1 LIKGHHEGYISW
13 NDFERNQHLIADTVN
28 RRSNM
33 GRGSIRHGEAL
44 LAGLCRCA
52 RCGKKLK
59 AVYNNRMNQRYAC
72 RAMGEGAENR
82 CISFAGRR
90 IDRAVSQE
98 VIDRLQPFGIEAAIA
113 AMNDHGQGQLG
124 KRQQL
129 ENALEQA
136 RFEAVRAHRQY
147 DEVDPA
153 YRLVAAELERRW
165 NERLENVRVLEEQLA
180 EHDTRQA
187 PVLSPQDRERLL
199 TLGADLSR
207 AWDSTGAS
215 AETRKKILRLLI
227 EEIVADVANEKVELI
242 IHWQGGD
249 HTRLSLNK
257 KKAGQNRWATDA
269 DLVDLVRSLARQLPD
284 KSIAAVLNR
293 SGKPTG
299 RGNSWTSNRVCSLRQ
314 HQGIASYREGERA
327 ERGEVTIKEAAV
339 ALSVS
344 LSTIWRMLR
353 EGALPAEQL
362 CKGAP
367 WIIRLQDLD
376 RTDVR
381 REAKGRRSQR
391 PLSRDPQQEN
401 LDL

>member
-1 LIKGHHEGYISW
+1 
-13 NDFERNQHLIADTVN
+13 
-28 RRSNM
+28 M

-44 LAGLCRCA
+44 LAGLFRCA

-147 DEVDPA
+147 DEVGPA

-180 EHDTRQA
+180 DHDTRQA
-187 PVLSPQDRERLL
+187 PF
-199 TLGADLSR
+199 
-207 AWDSTGAS
+207 S
-215 AETRKKILRLLI
+215 AL
-227 EEIVADVANEKVELI
+227 
-242 IHWQGGD
+242 
-249 HTRLSLNK
+249 
-257 KKAGQNRWATDA
+257 
-269 DLVDLVRSLARQLPD
+269 
-284 KSIAAVLNR
+284 
-293 SGKPTG
+293 
-299 RGNSWTSNRVCSLRQ
+299 
-314 HQGIASYREGERA
+314 GIANG
-327 ERGEVTIKEAAV
+327 
-339 ALSVS
+339 
-344 LSTIWRMLR
+344 
-353 EGALPAEQL
+353 
-362 CKGAP
+362 C
-367 WIIRLQDLD
+367 
-376 RTDVR
+376 
-381 REAKGRRSQR
+381 
-391 PLSRDPQQEN
+391 
-401 LDL
+401 